1 MATWESPARVWPSGS
16 ESDTAGWHS
25 PDSSLAS
32 SSRVASP
39 EAISQGPEATRCS
52 LQSGSSLDLRLG
64 LLDVRSPGNEDAELD
79 SSTQS
84 SCRFQR
90 SNIQTGRRLQLV
102 SSSGIRRA
110 ARSWCI
116 AVSKLN
122 ALFQNVADDESS
134 DAGTAAERPAD
145 LGTVVAA
152 CSSKGGGSDTGDAS
166 IGSISPSSRASSA
179 VGADVLEVRAAC
191 QVTALPPAG
200 GKAQPLP
207 SPLTSASVTRSG
219 EAQLLSLAT
228 PTGSHL
234 DNPELEAD
242 RSSGSEEQEESLEP
256 AEFQRT
262 ARKRPVSRRLALV
275 ASSDSSPEAG
285 PGSRPSNSSPASVS
299 GPPPPASLGLLFMYS
314 TA

>member
-39 EAISQGPEATRCS
+39 EAINQGPEATRCS
-52 LQSGSSLDLRLG
+52 LHSGSSLDLRLG
-64 LLDVRSPGNEDAELD
+64 LLDGRSPGNENAEPN

-90 SNIQTGRRLQLV
+90 SNVQTGRRLQLV

-116 AVSKLN
+116 AVSRLN
-122 ALFQNVADDESS
+122 SLFQDHADSESS
-134 DAGTAAERPAD
+134 DNGAAAERQTG
-145 LGTVVAA
+145 LGTTNAA
-152 CSSKGGGSDTGDAS
+152 CSSKGGDSDTGDAS
-166 IGSISPSSRASSA
+166 IGSVSPSSRASSP
-179 VGADVLEVRAAC
+179 VDADALEVRAVC
-191 QVTALPPAG
+191 QVTALSPAG
-200 GKAQPLP
+200 GKAHPWP
-207 SPLTSASVTRSG
+207 SPLTSASVTRSA
-219 EAQLLSLAT
+219 EAQQPALAD
-228 PTGSHL
+228 PTGSCL
-234 DNPELEAD
+234 DAMGSEID
-242 RSSGSEEQEESLEP
+242 MSSGSEEEEDSLEP
-256 AEFQRT
+256 AEFRRT

-285 PGSRPSNSSPASVS
+285 PGSRPSSSSPASVS
-299 GPPPPASLGLLFMYS
+299 GPPPPALSGLLF
-314 TA
+314 